1 MPDDVNSS
9 AEICHNRSAMQK
21 SLFKITKQKLC
32 IFYRMH
38 YTKSDKPRY
47 VIPKSNHT
55 QRSPYGT
62 MLQQIR
68 FFLTSEYYD
77 FLKPGLDEVRAAA
90 MNGLPEGAVL
100 QISLDTISESECTPS
115 SDACSDPKV
124 SDRGHL
130 LAVTDSSVMLHR
142 LLAQG
147 YYAIALYHETNHSE
161 DFSGTP
167 YAVED
172 LFSMTYDSYEK
183 AYERL
188 AGLPWQILTTPRLTL
203 RESTVLDVEDFYR
216 IYQDPSI
223 TKYMENLFPDR
234 NEERSYMR
242 DYIQKIYGFYGFGLW
257 SVIHTVTGTVIG
269 RAGLSVR
276 EGYELPE
283 LGFVTDVAFQHQGYT
298 YEICEAI
305 LRYAWEDL
313 EFPQVQAFCHP
324 ENTASLHLLQKLGFT
339 YAGEEFLEGIPHAR
353 YIVSLPKSC

>member
-1 MPDDVNSS
+1 
-9 AEICHNRSAMQK
+9 
-21 SLFKITKQKLC
+21 
-32 IFYRMH
+32 
-38 YTKSDKPRY
+38 
-47 VIPKSNHT
+47 
-55 QRSPYGT
+55 
-62 MLQQIR
+62 MLRQIH
-68 FFLTSEYYD
+68 FFLTNEYYA
-77 FLKPGLDEVRAAA
+77 FLQPRLSEVRAAA
-90 MNGLPEGAVL
+90 TSGIPEGTAL
-100 QISLDTISESECTPS
+100 QLFFTPIPESECTPS
-115 SDACSDPKV
+115 SDACSDSLLVDSVLADPKA
-124 SDRGHL
+124 SDREHL
-130 LAVTDSSVMLHR
+130 LAVTDSSPMLHR

-147 YYAIALYHETNHSE
+147 YYVIALYHETNHAE

-172 LFSMTYDSYEK
+172 LFSMVYDSYEK

-203 RESTVLDVEDFYR
+203 RESTVSDVDEFYR
-216 IYQDPSI
+216 IYQDPST

-234 NEERSYMR
+234 DEERSYMK

-257 SVIHTVTGTVIG
+257 SVIHTVTGAVIG

-305 LRYAWEDL
+305 LRYAWEEL

-339 YAGEEFLEGIPHAR
+339 YAGEDPIQGIPHAR

>member
-1 MPDDVNSS
+1 M
-9 AEICHNRSAMQK
+9 
-21 SLFKITKQKLC
+21 LKQ
-32 IFYRMH
+32 IH
-38 YTKSDKPRY
+38 
-47 VIPKSNHT
+47 
-55 QRSPYGT
+55 
-62 MLQQIR
+62 
-68 FFLTSEYYD
+68 FFLTKEYYD
-77 FLKPGLDEVRAAA
+77 FLKLKLSDIRAAA
-90 MNGLPEGAVL
+90 MTGLPEGSAL
-100 QISLDTISESECTPS
+100 QLSFSAIPESECTPS
-115 SDACSDPKV
+115 SDACSDPLLVDSVLTAPKT
-124 SDRGHL
+124 SDREQL
-130 LAVTDSSVMLHR
+130 LAVTDSSTMLHR

-147 YYAIALYHETNHSE
+147 YYVIALYHETNHSA

-172 LFSMTYDSYEK
+172 LFSMTYASYEK

-188 AGLPWQILTTPRLTL
+188 AGLPWQILTTPRLSL
-203 RESTVLDVEDFYR
+203 RESTVSDVEDFYR
-216 IYQDPSI
+216 IYQNPSI

-234 NEERSYMR
+234 DEERSYMK

-257 SVIHTVTGTVIG
+257 SVIHVVTGTVIG

-305 LRYAWEDL
+305 LHYAWEEL

-324 ENTASLHLLQKLGFT
+324 ENTASHHLLQKLGFA
-339 YAGEEFLEGIPHAR
+339 YADEDLIQGIPHAR

>member
-1 MPDDVNSS
+1 
-9 AEICHNRSAMQK
+9 
-21 SLFKITKQKLC
+21 
-32 IFYRMH
+32 
-38 YTKSDKPRY
+38 
-47 VIPKSNHT
+47 
-55 QRSPYGT
+55 
-62 MLQQIR
+62 MLQQIH
-68 FFLTSEYYD
+68 FFLTNAYYD

-90 MNGLPEGAVL
+90 MSGLPEGAAL
-100 QISLDTISESECTPS
+100 QLSFTPIPESECTPS
-115 SDACSDPKV
+115 SDAYSDPKT
-124 SDRGHL
+124 SDREHL
-130 LAVTDSSVMLHR
+130 LAVTDSSIMLHR

-147 YYAIALYHETNHSE
+147 YYVIALYHETNHSE

-188 AGLPWQILTTPRLTL
+188 AGLPWHILRTPRLTL
-203 RESTVLDVEDFYR
+203 RESTVSDVEDFYR

-234 NEERSYMR
+234 DEERSYMN

-305 LRYAWEDL
+305 LRYAWEEL
-313 EFPQVQAFCHP
+313 EFLQVQAFCLP
-324 ENTASLHLLQKLGFT
+324 ENTASLHLLLKLGFT
-339 YAGEEFLEGIPHAR
+339 YAGQDSIEGIPHAR

>member
-1 MPDDVNSS
+1 
-9 AEICHNRSAMQK
+9 
-21 SLFKITKQKLC
+21 
-32 IFYRMH
+32 
-38 YTKSDKPRY
+38 
-47 VIPKSNHT
+47 
-55 QRSPYGT
+55 

-68 FFLTSEYYD
+68 FFLTNEYYTS
-77 FLKPGLDEVRAAA
+77 LEPGLDEICAAA
-90 MNGLPEGAVL
+90 MNGIPEGAVL
-100 QISLDTISESECTPS
+100 QLSFTPIPEKEFTS
-115 SDACSDPKV
+115 SFDALSALSPAEPVPADKKIC
-124 SDRGHL
+124 DREHF
-130 LAVTDSSVMLHR
+130 LAVTDSSVVLHR
-142 LLAQG
+142 LLAKG
-147 YYAIALYHETNHSE
+147 YYTIALYHETNHSE

-188 AGLPWQILTTPRLTL
+188 AGLPWQILKTPHLTL
-203 RESTVLDVEDFYR
+203 RESTVSDVEDFYR

-223 TKYMENLFPDR
+223 TKYMEKLFPDR
-234 NEERSYMR
+234 DEERSYMK

-276 EGYELPE
+276 EGYEIPE
-283 LGFVTDVAFQHQGYT
+283 LGFVTEVAFQHQGYT

-305 LRYAWEDL
+305 LRYAWKEL

-339 YAGEEFLEGIPHAR
+339 YAGEDLLQGIPHAR

>member
-1 MPDDVNSS
+1 ML
-9 AEICHNRSAMQK
+9 K
-21 SLFKITKQKLC
+21 ST
-32 IFYRMH
+32 
-38 YTKSDKPRY
+38 
-47 VIPKSNHT
+47 HT
-55 QRSPYGT
+55 RRPNGT
-62 MLQQIR
+62 MLQQIH
-68 FFLTSEYYD
+68 FFLTNKYYN
-77 FLKPGLDEVRAAA
+77 FLNPRLNEVRAAA
-90 MNGLPEGAVL
+90 MNGLPEEAAL
-100 QISLDTISESECTPS
+100 QLSFTPIPEGERTPS
-115 SDACSDPKV
+115 SDACSDPLPVDSVLASPKA
-124 SDRGHL
+124 SDREHL
-130 LAVTDSSVMLHR
+130 LAVTDSSPALHR

-147 YYAIALYHETNHSE
+147 CYVIALYHETNHSE

-203 RESTVLDVEDFYR
+203 RESTVSDVEDFYR
-216 IYQDPSI
+216 IYQNPSI

-234 NEERSYMR
+234 DEERSYIK

-305 LRYAWEDL
+305 LRYAWEEL
-313 EFPQVQAFCHP
+313 EFLQVQAFCHP

-339 YAGEEFLEGIPHAR
+339 YAGQDSIEGIPHAR

>member
-1 MPDDVNSS
+1 
-9 AEICHNRSAMQK
+9 
-21 SLFKITKQKLC
+21 
-32 IFYRMH
+32 
-38 YTKSDKPRY
+38 
-47 VIPKSNHT
+47 
-55 QRSPYGT
+55 
-62 MLQQIR
+62 MLRQIH
-68 FFLTSEYYD
+68 FFLTNAYYN
-77 FLKPGLDEVRAAA
+77 FLKPGLDEVCAAA
-90 MNGLPEGAVL
+90 MSGLPEGAAL
-100 QISLDTISESECTPS
+100 QLSFDSISESECTPA
-115 SDACSDPKV
+115 SDACPDPKA
-124 SDRGHL
+124 SDREHL
-130 LAVTDSSVMLHR
+130 LAVTDSSSALHR

-147 YYAIALYHETNHSE
+147 YYVIALYHETNHSE
-161 DFSGTP
+161 DFSETP

-203 RESTVLDVEDFYR
+203 RESTVSDVEDFYR

-234 NEERSYMR
+234 DEERSYMK

-305 LRYAWEDL
+305 LRYAWEEL

-324 ENTASLHLLQKLGFT
+324 ENAASLHLLKKLGFT
-339 YAGEEFLEGIPHAR
+339 YAGEDSIEGIPHAR

>member
-1 MPDDVNSS
+1 ML
-9 AEICHNRSAMQK
+9 K
-21 SLFKITKQKLC
+21 ST
-32 IFYRMH
+32 
-38 YTKSDKPRY
+38 
-47 VIPKSNHT
+47 HT
-55 QRSPYGT
+55 RRPNGT
-62 MLQQIR
+62 MLQQIH
-68 FFLTSEYYD
+68 FFLTNKYYN
-77 FLKPGLDEVRAAA
+77 FLNPRLNEVRAAA
-90 MNGLPEGAVL
+90 MNGLPEEAAL
-100 QISLDTISESECTPS
+100 QLSFTPIPEGECTPS
-115 SDACSDPKV
+115 CDACSDPLPVDSVLAAPKA
-124 SDRGHL
+124 SDREHL
-130 LAVTDSSVMLHR
+130 LAVTDSSPALHR

-147 YYAIALYHETNHSE
+147 CYVIALYHETNHSE

-203 RESTVLDVEDFYR
+203 RESTVSDVEDFYR
-216 IYQDPSI
+216 IYQNPSI

-234 NEERSYMR
+234 DEERSYIK

-305 LRYAWEDL
+305 LRYAWKEL
-313 EFPQVQAFCHP
+313 EFLQVQAFCLP
-324 ENTASLHLLQKLGFT
+324 ENTASLHLLLKLGFT
-339 YAGEEFLEGIPHAR
+339 YAGQDSIEGIPHAR

>member
-1 MPDDVNSS
+1 
-9 AEICHNRSAMQK
+9 
-21 SLFKITKQKLC
+21 
-32 IFYRMH
+32 
-38 YTKSDKPRY
+38 
-47 VIPKSNHT
+47 
-55 QRSPYGT
+55 
-62 MLQQIR
+62 MLRQIH
-68 FFLTSEYYD
+68 FFLTNEYYA
-77 FLKPGLDEVRAAA
+77 FLQPRLSEVRAAA
-90 MNGLPEGAVL
+90 TSGIPEGTAL
-100 QISLDTISESECTPS
+100 QLSFTPIPESECTPS
-115 SDACSDPKV
+115 SDACSDSLLVDSVLADPKA
-124 SDRGHL
+124 SDREHL
-130 LAVTDSSVMLHR
+130 LAVTDSSPMLHR

-147 YYAIALYHETNHSE
+147 YYVIALYHETNHAE

-172 LFSMTYDSYEK
+172 LFSMVYDSYEK

-203 RESTVLDVEDFYR
+203 RESTVSDVDEFYR
-216 IYQDPSI
+216 IYQDPST

-234 NEERSYMR
+234 DEERSYMK

-257 SVIHTVTGTVIG
+257 SVIHTVTGAVIG

-305 LRYAWEDL
+305 LRYAWEEL

-339 YAGEEFLEGIPHAR
+339 YAGEDPIQGIPHAR

>member
-1 MPDDVNSS
+1 
-9 AEICHNRSAMQK
+9 
-21 SLFKITKQKLC
+21 
-32 IFYRMH
+32 
-38 YTKSDKPRY
+38 
-47 VIPKSNHT
+47 
-55 QRSPYGT
+55 
-62 MLQQIR
+62 MLQQIH
-68 FFLTSEYYD
+68 FFLTNKYYN
-77 FLKPGLDEVRAAA
+77 FLSPGLDEVRAAA
-90 MNGLPEGAVL
+90 MRGLPEGTVL
-100 QISLDTISESECTPS
+100 QLSFTPIRESECTPS
-115 SDACSDPKV
+115 SDAWSGSLPAGPVLAVPKD
-124 SDRGHL
+124 SDREHL
-130 LAVTDSSVMLHR
+130 LAVTDSSHALHR

-147 YYAIALYHETNHSE
+147 YYVIALYHETNHSE

-167 YAVED
+167 YAVEN

-188 AGLPWQILTTPRLTL
+188 AGLPWQILRTPRLTL
-203 RESTVLDVEDFYR
+203 RESTISDIEDFYR
-216 IYQDPSI
+216 IYRDPSI
-223 TKYMENLFPDR
+223 TKYMESLFPDR
-234 NEERSYMR
+234 DEERSYMK

-283 LGFVTDVAFQHQGYT
+283 LGFVTDVSFQHQGYT

-305 LRYAWEDL
+305 LRYAWEEL

-339 YAGEEFLEGIPHAR
+339 YAGEVLLQDIPHAR